1 MKRGFTLL
9 EVMLALAIF
18 ALAAT
23 AVLQIASGAL
33 SNQQILEEKTVAGW
47 VAENQTALL
56 YLMTREQR
64 AVRQQGESDMAGSR
78 WYWRTTP
85 LSTGN
90 ALLQAVDIEV
100 SLHEDFSSVIQS
112 RRAWFSAVAGHDQ
125 KLNLMQQTMSFLT
138 HDLTQMMPRPV
149 RGDQGQREP
158 ALLAGAGVLASE
170 SEGMRF
176 VRGGVINPLMRLPR
190 SNLLTVGYRIHD
202 GYLERLAWPLTD
214 AAGSVKPTM
223 QKLIPADSL
232 RLQFYDGTRWQE
244 SWSSVQAIPVAVRM
258 TLHSPQWGEI
268 ERIWLL
274 RGPQ

>member
-90 ALLQAVDIEV
+90 ALP
-100 SLHEDFSSVIQS
+100 
-112 RRAWFSAVAGHDQ
+112 RRWILKSAFT
-125 KLNLMQQTMSFLT
+125 KTF
-138 HDLTQMMPRPV
+138 R
-149 RGDQGQREP
+149 R
-158 ALLAGAGVLASE
+158 
-170 SEGMRF
+170 
-176 VRGGVINPLMRLPR
+176 
-190 SNLLTVGYRIHD
+190 
-202 GYLERLAWPLTD
+202 
-214 AAGSVKPTM
+214 
-223 QKLIPADSL
+223 
-232 RLQFYDGTRWQE
+232 
-244 SWSSVQAIPVAVRM
+244 
-258 TLHSPQWGEI
+258 
-268 ERIWLL
+268 
-274 RGPQ
+274 

>member
-1 MKRGFTLL
+1 MPERGFTLL
-9 EVMLALAIF
+9 EIMLVIFLIGLASSGVVQTF
-18 ALAAT
+18 ATDSEPPAKKAAQDFLTRFAQCKDRAVIEGQT

-112 RRAWFSAVAGHDQ
+112 RRAWFSAVGG
-125 KLNLMQQTMSFLT
+125 QQ
-138 HDLTQMMPRPV
+138 
-149 RGDQGQREP
+149 
-158 ALLAGAGVLASE
+158 
-170 SEGMRF
+170 
-176 VRGGVINPLMRLPR
+176 
-190 SNLLTVGYRIHD
+190 
-202 GYLERLAWPLTD
+202 
-214 AAGSVKPTM
+214 
-223 QKLIPADSL
+223 
-232 RLQFYDGTRWQE
+232 
-244 SWSSVQAIPVAVRM
+244 
-258 TLHSPQWGEI
+258 
-268 ERIWLL
+268 
-274 RGPQ
+274 

>member
-33 SNQQILEEKTVAGW
+33 SNQQILEEKTVA
-47 VAENQTALL
+47 
-56 YLMTREQR
+56 EQR

-112 RRAWFSAVAGHDQ
+112 RRAWFSAVGG
-125 KLNLMQQTMSFLT
+125 QQ
-138 HDLTQMMPRPV
+138 
-149 RGDQGQREP
+149 
-158 ALLAGAGVLASE
+158 
-170 SEGMRF
+170 
-176 VRGGVINPLMRLPR
+176 
-190 SNLLTVGYRIHD
+190 
-202 GYLERLAWPLTD
+202 
-214 AAGSVKPTM
+214 
-223 QKLIPADSL
+223 
-232 RLQFYDGTRWQE
+232 
-244 SWSSVQAIPVAVRM
+244 
-258 TLHSPQWGEI
+258 
-268 ERIWLL
+268 
-274 RGPQ
+274 